1 MLYSIRIKFKSLL
14 CGYPTSPT
22 HLYSLKRLSLL
33 REIALTPL
41 WKLFGLL
48 CEGLFLGFSPYHWSI
63 SLSVGQCAITV
74 ITIALQLALKSEHVI
89 SPALFFFKIV
99 FCILC
104 PVCKNFRIV
113 FFPLFFLVVEF
124 YWKCYKMRFCQKDQ
138 SPCCQESP
146 QNLRS
151 CFHFLLGWGCGC
163 GGAGPPAPALQMRLL
178 VWTLAKAFANKP
190 ARHVGY
196 WHQLIWCRHW
206 SYLLWWSP
214 HLQAGQRR
222 VEVGE
227 LSPRGM
233 GCRTWW

>member
-48 CEGLFLGFSPYHWSI
+48 CEGLFLGFSPSHWSI

-74 ITIALQLALKSEHVI
+74 ITVALQLALKSEHVI

-104 PVCKNFRIV
+104 PVCKNFRMV
-113 FFPLFFLVVEF
+113 FFPLFFFGGWVLL
-124 YWKCYKMRFCQKDQ
+124 KMLQNEVLSKRPEPLLSGESSESSFLLPLSSWLGLWLWRGRAP
-138 SPCCQESP
+138 SPCIADEA
-146 QNLRS
+146 
-151 CFHFLLGWGCGC
+151 LGVDIGQGLC
-163 GGAGPPAPALQMRLL
+163 
-178 VWTLAKAFANKP
+178 K
-190 ARHVGY
+190 
-196 WHQLIWCRHW
+196 
-206 SYLLWWSP
+206 
-214 HLQAGQRR
+214 QAGRARWALTPADLMQALIFCDGHLIFRQD
-222 VEVGE
+222 
-227 LSPRGM
+227 RG
-233 GCRTWW
+233 G